1 MSDQATSV
9 APNSPPPLPQKK
21 RRWRW
26 WQTVLVIIFGGYFIL
41 KLISSYNPV
50 SLDVRLFPDGSVSI
64 TNTGDGPIKLLDVL
78 INDRRECREKSEPRE
93 LKIGEQAAIFSPCNI
108 VRLSVQT
115 SKGSATY
122 SFNR

>member
-1 MSDQATSV
+1 MSDQSTSIE
-9 APNSPPPLPQKK
+9 PNSPPPLPKKK

-50 SLDVRLFPDGSVSI
+50 SLDVRLFPDGSVSM
-64 TNTGDGPIKLLDVL
+64 TNTGDGPIKIIDVL
-78 INDRRECREKSEPRE
+78 VNERRECRQKRQPEE
-93 LKIGEQAAIFSPCNI
+93 LKIGEQAFVLSFCNI
-108 VRLSVQT
+108 VRLNVET

-122 SFNR
+122 TFNR